1 MLKTRFFIWEKSDWR
16 YIEGSIRSK
25 SDNEEG
31 ICLLNIRLDE
41 MKVPADELR
50 VPADEMKLPADAE
63 KHLLGP
69 ERNKR
74 EVWYAN
80 DFIGREE
87 VDCKTFRVT

>member
-1 MLKTRFFIWEKSDWR
+1 
-16 YIEGSIRSK
+16 
-25 SDNEEG
+25 
-31 ICLLNIRLDE
+31 

-87 VDCKTFRVT
+87 VDCKTFSLRREV